1 MTDELGRWLSR
12 VRPPTT
18 ADDRW
23 AASEN
28 GAEVLAAVHRRVTS
42 DASAWVKLRRV
53 VPLEAIAVTAAAA
66 VIALLVTDVKPA
78 ARPPAPPAPV
88 AGARPSMKALAA
100 FDTCDGLLTS
110 LRTHLAA
117 AIGPYGLPG
126 LFGAPD
132 SRGQEYGVPS
142 PVSLPARASTPGYS
156 TTNVQEAGVDEPDV
170 VKSDGSRIVSL
181 SGGVLRVVDA
191 ASHEVTGALD
201 LTMYAGWQGA
211 TMLVSGN
218 SALVISGSYP
228 YGTVVP
234 RIATPRP
241 AGPYG
246 PGEPSTYLFVNLAGT
261 PGVIGSLRTSGS
273 YLAARLIG
281 STVRLVAASRPD
293 LALPS
298 SGTTDAERLASNRAA
313 VQRASLDAWLP
324 TYTLTSGGVT
334 ARHQVPCQQI
344 SHPAGYTGASMITV
358 YTFDISHSR
367 PAADPVTVV
376 GDGDTVYVTDSSL
389 YVASNPAGACCPA
402 PPSAEV
408 TQLHRFDLTRSGAPT
423 YLGSGQVPG
432 RLIDQYALSDYAG
445 HLRVATTSGRGPDE
459 SNGVYVL
466 DAATLRITGRV
477 DGLDRGESI
486 FAVRY
491 IGPMAYVVT
500 FRQVDPLIV
509 LDLHDPTAP
518 RRTGELVMSGYSDYL
533 HDAGQGRLIG
543 VGQQVNA
550 AGIVGGIQVSLFDVR
565 DPAAPRRVAQVVRS
579 DAVSEMRLDPHAFL
593 YWPPTGLIVVPMPT
607 WQGTATRALV
617 VRLQG
622 ESLSTIGVISNP
634 AGVSAQTADGGI
646 QRALIADGSLWTLS
660 DSGLQYRNPTTL
672 TVQGWVAFG

>member
-1 MTDELGRWLSR
+1 MTDELGRWLSQ

-23 AASEN
+23 ATSEN
-28 GAEVLAAVHRRVTS
+28 GAQVLAAVHRRVTS
-42 DASAWVKLRRV
+42 DASAWVRLRRV
-53 VPLEAIAVTAAAA
+53 VPIEAVALTAAAT
-66 VIALLVTDVKPA
+66 VIAVLVTLVKPA
-78 ARPPAPPAPV
+78 ARPPAPSAPV
-88 AGARPSMKALAA
+88 GGARPSMMALAA

-117 AIGPYGLPG
+117 SIGPYGLPG

-132 SRGQEYGVPS
+132 SPVP
-142 PVSLPARASTPGYS
+142 VNAESLPAGASTPGYS

-170 VKSDGSRIVSL
+170 VKSDGSRIVSITD
-181 SGGVLRVVDA
+181 GVLRVVDA
-191 ASHEVTGALD
+191 ASHRVTGALD

-218 SALVISGSYP
+218 AALVIFGSYP
-228 YGTVVP
+228 YATVDP
-234 RIATPRP
+234 RISTPRP
-241 AGPYG
+241 AGPYWPSG
-246 PGEPSTYLFVNLAGT
+246 PSTYLFVNLAGT
-261 PGVIGSLRTSGS
+261 PSVFGSLRASGS

-293 LALPS
+293 LVLPS

-324 TYTLTSGGVT
+324 TYTLTSGGIT

-358 YTFDISHSR
+358 YTIDISHSR

-376 GDGDTVYVTDSSL
+376 GDGDTVYATDSSL
-389 YVASNPAGACCPA
+389 YVASNPVGACCLA
-402 PPSAEV
+402 PPSAEL

-432 RLIDQYALSDYAG
+432 QLIDQYALSDYAG
-445 HLRVATTSGRGPDE
+445 HLRVATTTGMGPDE

-491 IGPMAYVVT
+491 LGPMAYVVT
-500 FRQVDPLIV
+500 FRQVDPLVV

-543 VGQQVNA
+543 VGQQTNA
-550 AGIVGGIQVSLFDVR
+550 AGIVGGTLVSLFDVG
-565 DPAAPRRVAQVVRS
+565 DPAAPRRVAQVARS
-579 DAVSEMRLDPHAFL
+579 DAGSEMRLDPHAFL
-593 YWPPTGLIVVPMPT
+593 YWPPTGLIVVPMTT
-607 WQGTATRALV
+607 WQQTATRALV

-622 ESLSTIGVISNP
+622 TSLSTIGVISNP
-634 AGVSAQTADGGI
+634 AGASAQTTDGGI
-646 QRALIADGSLWTLS
+646 QRALITDGSLWTLS